1 MKKVTSV
8 LVPGVMS
15 LPLYAA
21 GCPPGGHPWAECIF
35 AKLHHPSSGQEER
48 RASIGASQTEPRKD
62 PGELSQ
68 SVEIWEGRLDRTEFP
83 KAAAAV
89 AAKSLQSCPTLC
101 DPIDGSLP
109 GSSIPGTL
117 QARTLEWVAIPKGR
131 RFRFSTLST
140 IFQSPPKLIYDQL
153 FGSMYFR
160 RKRDF
165 FFFFLQYNFFTLLNL
180 PWRLHGRSN
189 NGIIKH
195 DLSYISRRQRFSRQ
209 PVPRYWAGESC
220 SEPGETLPTQ
230 WVLRCLTPSL
240 DLTVLCSTRGVKNG
254 VCRCSGPKALR
265 SSVELAWA

>member
-8 LVPGVMS
+8 LVSGVIS
-15 LPLYAA
+15 LAFCAA

-48 RASIGASQTEPRKD
+48 CASIGASQTEPRKD

-89 AAKSLQSCPTLC
+89 AAKLLQSCPTLC
-101 DPIDGSLP
+101 NPIDGSPP
-109 GSSIPGTL
+109 GSPIPGTL

-131 RFRFSTLST
+131 RFQFSTLST
-140 IFQSPPKLIYDQL
+140 IFQSPPKLRYDQL

-165 FFFFLQYNFFTLLNL
+165 FFFFCNIT
-180 PWRLHGRSN
+180 
-189 NGIIKH
+189 
-195 DLSYISRRQRFSRQ
+195 FSLFWTC
-209 PVPRYWAGESC
+209 PGGYMGEVIM
-220 SEPGETLPTQ
+220 ET
-230 WVLRCLTPSL
+230 
-240 DLTVLCSTRGVKNG
+240 
-254 VCRCSGPKALR
+254 
-265 SSVELAWA
+265 